1 MAELAHL
8 GPQVAMVLHYLH
20 EQPLSLYKVNPRL
33 HIVVY
38 GRLIKYTRILVSIN
52 NGKEQDL
59 LDFSVV

>member
-20 EQPLSLYKVNPRL
+20 EQPLSLYKINPRL

-38 GRLIKYTRILVSIN
+38 GRLIKYTRILISIN

>member
-20 EQPLSLYKVNPRL
+20 EQPLSLYKINPRL
-33 HIVVY
+33 HIVVN
-38 GRLIKYTRILVSIN
+38 GRFIKYTRVPLSIN
-52 NGKEQDL
+52 NRKEQDL